1 MKKNL
6 LLLASGTAAAL
17 LITGCASGPKHEA
30 PPPAPAPVKSYRIE
44 GVNFEFDSAKL
55 TPAAKGVLDE
65 AASGIK
71 AASGH
76 TFNVVGHTDS
86 VGSDAY
92 NMGLGQRRADSVT
105 EALVSRGVSASQ
117 LRTSSMGERQPVATN
132 ATDAGRAENRRV
144 DITPVK

>member
-6 LLLASGTAAAL
+6 LFLASGAAAL

-55 TPAAKGVLDE
+55 TPTAKGILDE

-71 AASGH
+71 AASTH

-92 NMGLGQRRADSVT
+92 NMALGQRRADSVK
-105 EALVSRGVSASQ
+105 EALVGRGVPASQ
-117 LRTSSMGERQPVATN
+117 LRTSSMGKREPIASNST
-132 ATDAGRAENRRV
+132 AEGRAQNRRV

>member
-6 LLLASGTAAAL
+6 LFLASGAAAL

-44 GVNFEFDSAKL
+44 GVNFDFDSAKL

-76 TFNVVGHTDS
+76 TFDVVGHTDS

-92 NMGLGQRRADSVT
+92 NQGLGQRRADSVT
-105 EALVSRGVSASQ
+105 EALVSRGVPASQ
-117 LRTSSMGERQPVATN
+117 LRTSSMGERQPIASNST
-132 ATDAGRAENRRV
+132 AEGRAQNRRV
-144 DITPVK
+144 DITPK

>member
-30 PPPAPAPVKSYRIE
+30 PPPAPAPVKSYTIK

-55 TPAAKGVLDE
+55 TPAAKGILDE

-86 VGSDAY
+86 VGSDAF
-92 NMGLGQRRADSVT
+92 NMGLGERRAQSVT
-105 EALVSRGVSASQ
+105 DALVSRGVPASQ
-117 LRTSSMGERQPVATN
+117 LRASSMGERQPLATN
-132 ATDAGRAENRRV
+132 ATAEGRAENRRV
-144 DITPVK
+144 EITPVK